1 MELSCRKAHVVK
13 VPIAD
18 LLGEMPKM
26 KKSTKCTALLAS
38 LALLS
43 AGVNSI
49 FIATAGGSL
58 TKQAQQVHRHAPV
71 PQQTAAVAC
80 SIEANCSH
88 VVR

>member
-1 MELSCRKAHVVK
+1 MVT
-13 VPIAD
+13 IAN

-58 TKQAQQVHRHAPV
+58 TKQSQQVHRQAPA
-71 PQQTAAVAC
+71 P
-80 SIEANCSH
+80 
-88 VVR
+88 